1 MLTVAAGIALAVG
14 AQAQGLRFT
23 GGYVTNL
30 NSAVLYLTGPTNMVC
45 GIDRLGAT
53 NGTWSGIGS
62 VTLNASG
69 TGIYT
74 NLLDQSVYGVYR
86 AIGTNA
92 GTVYRS
98 TNAFGAVIGDLYAGQ
113 TMVGN
118 PFADMYAENLIPS
131 PAEGTTVYRWNN
143 STTNYSTDIY
153 EYGAWGAALWVP
165 RGQGV
170 IVKSPTNIVSQ
181 KYVASGIFPTN
192 AFWMSVPKGQSILC
206 TPLCKVTDAAT
217 WRVDLLTTNQLGGA
231 SSLPVR
237 STGYTPESTIN
248 RMIDLNGT
256 YKTYTLTNNAWYSS
270 YIGTTVPLELT
281 EAFWL
286 NKPTNGTWTVTVPV
300 WW

>member
-1 MLTVAAGIALAVG
+1 MLTVAAGIAIAVG
-14 AQAQGLRFT
+14 AQAQALRFNS
-23 GGYVTNL
+23 GYVTNG
-30 NSAVLYLTGPTNMVC
+30 NTAAVTLYGPTNMVC
-45 GIDRLGAT
+45 VIDRLGAT
-53 NGTWSGIGS
+53 NGTWSSVGT
-62 VTLNASG
+62 VTLNSYG
-69 TGIYT
+69 YGFFT
-74 NLLDQSVYGVYR
+74 NLLDQWVYGVYR

-98 TNAFGAVIGDLYAGQ
+98 TNAFGAVVGDLYPGL

-118 PFADMYAENLIPS
+118 PFTGMYAENLVPS
-131 PAEGTTVYRWNN
+131 PADGTAIYRWNN
-143 STTNYSTDIY
+143 STTNYSTDVY
-153 EYGAWGAALWVP
+153 DGGWSLSLWLA
-165 RGQGV
+165 RGEGV
-170 IVKSPTNIVSQ
+170 IVKTPTNIVSQ
-181 KYVASGIFPTN
+181 KYVVSGVFPTN
-192 AFWMSVPKGQSILC
+192 AFTYSVPKGQSILC